1 LFEIFSLTDSVF
13 VFIIFHLRW
22 LIFQNEKEYLFSHMM
37 RGWGD
42 RQRSYNEVRQIFN
55 ETFRDE
61 NTAISR
67 STVERTVKHFNET
80 GSVKNRQIPGRPI
93 SATGEEKQLD
103 VAQSFVENVHLSIR
117 KANQQHDI
125 SRMSVQR
132 ILKKIKFHV

>member
-1 LFEIFSLTDSVF
+1 
-13 VFIIFHLRW
+13 
-22 LIFQNEKEYLFSHMM
+22 MM

-67 STVERTVKHFNET
+67 STVEQTVKRFNET

-93 SATGEEKQLD
+93 SAMVVKINSWMLHSRHDELTIHTDHCLSSNCSNCLNYSNQMLICWNFEMLGN
-103 VAQSFVENVHLSIR
+103 ANVG
-117 KANQQHDI
+117 DT
-125 SRMSVQR
+125 VT
-132 ILKKIKFHV
+132 LKHYNLKSTS